1 MRYLLLD
8 RACELL
14 REIGLVRGRS
24 DFCTDWLGQSE
35 CYMRT
40 ITCKKAEP
48 SLGVL
53 AICASRLQK
62 AGEQMVSSSQYG
74 PIGTRFIALSE
85 KCHELVNEEAVEL
98 DLNEC

>member
-14 REIGLVRGRS
+14 RETGLVRGRS

-40 ITCKKAEP
+40 ITFKKAEP

-53 AICASRLQK
+53 AICASRMQQ
-62 AGEQMVSSSQYG
+62 AGEQMVST
-74 PIGTRFIALSE
+74 PRFRAIGTRFIALSE
-85 KCHELVNEEAVEL
+85 KCHELVNEDAVEL
-98 DLNEC
+98 DLAI

>member
-14 REIGLVRGRS
+14 RETGLVRGRS
-24 DFCTDWLGQSE
+24 DFCTEWLGQSE

-40 ITCKKAEP
+40 ITFKKAEP

-62 AGEQMVSSSQYG
+62 AGEQMVST
-74 PIGTRFIALSE
+74 PRFRAIGTRFIALSE
-85 KCHELVNEEAVEL
+85 KCHEAVNEEGVEL
-98 DLNEC
+98 DLAG